1 MNDEIPIPL
10 RNRPPGRR
18 RALVHNRD
26 REVDIVAAARAVFEE
41 RGFEGTSV
49 AEIARRARVAEGTL
63 YLYAPTKRDLLARV
77 IGEWYGALIGE
88 IEAALAELSG
98 TEARLRWFTARQF
111 RLFAEEAAIGRLLVR
126 ELRAAP
132 DYPAG
137 DLQALN
143 RRYTRLLTDL
153 LREGIEAGEIAPG
166 LDLGLAR
173 DLFFGGIEHAGLGGM
188 GAGRAAGPDKIDR
201 FFALFWTA
209 IGGRRA

>member
-1 MNDEIPIPL
+1 MNMSALFDLELLAAFLTLASLEIVLGIDNIIFLSITAGKLP
-10 RNRPPGRR
+10 
-18 RALVHNRD
+18 AHQQ
-26 REVDIVAAARAVFEE
+26 ARA
-41 RGFEGTSV
+41 R
-49 AEIARRARVAEGTL
+49 TL
-63 YLYAPTKRDLLARV
+63 GLAGAMITRILLLLSLA
-77 IGEWYGALIGE
+77 W
-88 IEAALAELSG
+88 LAELTDSPWRRTLDTRFQCG
-98 TEARLRWFTARQF
+98 APVRAPRIGEHTDEVLASVLG
-111 RLFAEEAAIGRLLVR
+111 LSEAAIGRLLVR